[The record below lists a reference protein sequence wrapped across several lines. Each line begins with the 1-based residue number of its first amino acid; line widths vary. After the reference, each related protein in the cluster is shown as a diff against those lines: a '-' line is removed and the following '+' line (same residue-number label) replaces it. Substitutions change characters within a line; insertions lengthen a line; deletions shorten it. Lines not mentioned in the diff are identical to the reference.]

1 MKVKRLLNK
10 SLIFALC
17 LVIILGNILIKHGF
31 TGVSDTDSA
40 YAGKSDGSAIEIR
53 VFEENGFTTKV
64 TNNGEKKIINVP
76 FIYQSDNYKTACES
90 LSAVMALQ
98 YYNQNIS
105 PETFINNYLDKGSYE
120 SFDPNVCF
128 GGDPCGSGM
137 GCYAPVITKA
147 VNKYVSKTGAKLS
160 ATTVK
165 GQTLEYLCSQY
176 IDKNIPVILWATTD
190 MQTPFNG
197 RKIPYGNSFIQWIA
211 PEHCLVLVGYDDKN
225 YIFNDSQRQAI
236 IYYGKDI
243 VTRAYL
249 GLGSQAVVIAPTNR
263 SNP

>member
-64 TNNGEKKIINVP
+64 TNTGEKKIINVP

-147 VNKYVSKTGAKLS
+147 VNKYVNKTGAKLS
-160 ATTVK
+160 ATTVQ
-165 GQTLEYLCSQY
+165 GQTLTICAHSISIKIYLLFCGQQQICRRRSTGA
-176 IDKNIPVILWATTD
+176 KFLTVT
-190 MQTPFNG
+190 
-197 RKIPYGNSFIQWIA
+197 
-211 PEHCLVLVGYDDKN
+211 
-225 YIFNDSQRQAI
+225 AI
-236 IYYGKDI
+236 YSG
-243 VTRAYL
+243 
-249 GLGSQAVVIAPTNR
+249 
-263 SNP
+263 

>member
-64 TNNGEKKIINVP
+64 TNTGEKKIINVP

-128 GGDPCGSGM
+128 GGDP
-137 GCYAPVITKA
+137 AEA
-147 VNKYVSKTGAKLS
+147 V
-160 ATTVK
+160 
-165 GQTLEYLCSQY
+165 
-176 IDKNIPVILWATTD
+176 WAA
-190 MQTPFNG
+190 ML
-197 RKIPYGNSFIQWIA
+197 R
-211 PEHCLVLVGYDDKN
+211 
-225 YIFNDSQRQAI
+225 
-236 IYYGKDI
+236 
-243 VTRAYL
+243 
-249 GLGSQAVVIAPTNR
+249 
-263 SNP
+263 

>member
-1 MKVKRLLNK
+1 M
-10 SLIFALC
+10 
-17 LVIILGNILIKHGF
+17 
-31 TGVSDTDSA
+31 
-40 YAGKSDGSAIEIR
+40 
-53 VFEENGFTTKV
+53 
-64 TNNGEKKIINVP
+64 P

-147 VNKYVSKTGAKLS
+147 VNKYVNKTGAKLS
-160 ATTVK
+160 ATTVQ

-176 IDKNIPVILWATTD
+176 IDKIYLLFCGQQQICRRRSTGAK
-190 MQTPFNG
+190 F
-197 RKIPYGNSFIQWIA
+197 PYGNSYIQWMA

-225 YIFNDSQRQAI
+225 YIFSDSQRQAI

-249 GLGSQAVVIAPTNR
+249 GLGSQAVVITPTNR